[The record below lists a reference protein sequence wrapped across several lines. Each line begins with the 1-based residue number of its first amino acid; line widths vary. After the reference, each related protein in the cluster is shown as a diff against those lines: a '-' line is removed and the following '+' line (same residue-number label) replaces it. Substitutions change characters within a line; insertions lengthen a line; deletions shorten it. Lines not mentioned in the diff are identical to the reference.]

1 MTPKAAAWRT
11 TQLDRVATDRV
22 GEVIDGLRCLGSH
35 QRTATKRRLVDDLAR
50 YLTTNRERM
59 RYQTFR
65 AAGYA
70 IGSGAVESAVSHVVQ
85 QRMKRVGMRWRA
97 AGADAMLA
105 LRSIYR
111 TTGAWDRFWGN
122 RAA

>member
-1 MTPKAAAWRT
+1 
-11 TQLDRVATDRV
+11 
-22 GEVIDGLRCLGSH
+22 
-35 QRTATKRRLVDDLAR
+35 
-50 YLTTNRERM
+50 M

-70 IGSGAVESAVSHVVQ
+70 IGSGTVESAISHIAQ
-85 QRMKRVGMRWRA
+85 QRMKRVSMRWRS

-111 TTGAWDRFWGN
+111 TTGAWDRFWTS
-122 RAA
+122 RRVA